1 MADLL
6 LIEIGTLAGI
16 TRPGKLKLVGNE
28 MASLGRINH
37 AYLYM
42 KNGLIDSFGSMET
55 LPLGIKNNTAIEQIN
70 CKGRFVLPCYVDSHT
85 HIVFARTREE
95 EFEMRIKGKSYEEI
109 AEAGGGILNSARR
122 THEMSEEELFQQAL
136 GRLNEVISY
145 GTGAIE
151 IKSGYGLSL
160 AGEIKMLR
168 VIKRLKESFEIPIKS
183 TFLGA
188 HAFPA
193 EFKNNQQAYIELIIN
208 EMLPAIQKENL
219 ADYIDVFCENGFFNA
234 EQTAEILS
242 AGKKYGLK
250 AKIHANQLNYSG
262 GIQVGV
268 ANNAI
273 SVDHLECVGDAE
285 IEALKN
291 SNTIGTIL
299 PSAAFFLGISYQPAR
314 KMIDEGI
321 AIALA
326 SDFNPGSSPSGN
338 MSFVFA
344 IACTQLK
351 MTPEEAFN
359 AVTHN
364 GAHAMEL
371 GKEMGSITIGKKA
384 NIIITKQIP
393 SLAFIPYSFGSNL
406 IDQVF
411 INGKKYE

>member
-1 MADLL
+1 MSLL
-6 LIEIGTLAGI
+6 FTNIKTLYGI
-16 TRPGKLKLVGNE
+16 QSAESAILKGSEMSEVGQ
-28 MASLGRINH
+28 INNAWLSIH
-37 AYLYM
+37 D
-42 KNGLIDSFGSMET
+42 GLISGFGEMQSMATHIDESNFKEVISVNDQLI
-55 LPLGIKNNTAIEQIN
+55 LPSW
-70 CKGRFVLPCYVDSHT
+70 CDSHT
-85 HIVFARTREE
+85 HIVFAGSRED
-95 EFEMRIKGKSYEEI
+95 EFVSRIKGVSYETI
-109 AEAGGGILNSARR
+109 AKNGGGILNSAKKLND
-122 THEMSEEELFQQAL
+122 TSEDDLFKSASA
-136 GRLNEVISY
+136 RLHSLIKM

-242 AGKKYGLK
+242 AGKKHGLK

-344 IACTQLK
+344 LACTQLK

-359 AVTHN
+359 AITHN
-364 GAHAMEL
+364 GAHAMEI
-371 GKEMGSITIGKKA
+371 GNEIGSITVGKKA
-384 NIIITKQIP
+384 NIIITKKIP

>member
-1 MADLL
+1 MSLL
-6 LIEIGTLAGI
+6 FTNIRTLYGI
-16 TRPGKLKLVGNE
+16 QSAESTVLKG
-28 MASLGRINH
+28 SQLGVVAQINNAWLSIH
-37 AYLYM
+37 D
-42 KNGLIDSFGSMET
+42 GLISGFGEMQTMSTQIDVSSFKEVISVNDQLI
-55 LPLGIKNNTAIEQIN
+55 LPTW
-70 CKGRFVLPCYVDSHT
+70 CDSHT
-85 HIVFARTREE
+85 HIVFAGSRED
-95 EFEMRIKGKSYEEI
+95 EFVSRIKGVSYETI
-109 AEAGGGILNSARR
+109 AKNGGGILNSAKKLND
-122 THEMSEEELFQQAL
+122 TSEDDLYISASA
-136 GRLNEVISY
+136 RLRSLIKM

-193 EFKNNQQAYIELIIN
+193 EFKNNQQAYIDLIIN

-234 EQTAEILS
+234 DQTAEILS

-268 ANNAI
+268 AYNAV

-285 IEALKN
+285 IETLKN

-344 IACTQLK
+344 LACTQLK

-364 GAHAMEL
+364 VAHAMEL

-384 NIIITKQIP
+384 NIIITKKIP

>member
-1 MADLL
+1 MSLL
-6 LIEIGTLAGI
+6 FTNIKTLYGI
-16 TRPGKLKLVGNE
+16 QSAETTVLKGRE
-28 MASLGRINH
+28 LGEVAQINNAWLSIH
-37 AYLYM
+37 
-42 KNGLIDSFGSMET
+42 NGLISGFGEMDTMATQVVESSFTEVISVNDQLI
-55 LPLGIKNNTAIEQIN
+55 LPTW
-70 CKGRFVLPCYVDSHT
+70 CDSHT
-85 HIVFARTREE
+85 HIVFAGSRED
-95 EFEMRIKGKSYEEI
+95 EFVSRIKGVSYETI
-109 AEAGGGILNSARR
+109 AKNGGGILNSAKKLND
-122 THEMSEEELFQQAL
+122 TSEDDLFKSSSA
-136 GRLNEVISY
+136 RLHSLIKM

-285 IEALKN
+285 IEVLKN

-344 IACTQLK
+344 LACTQLK